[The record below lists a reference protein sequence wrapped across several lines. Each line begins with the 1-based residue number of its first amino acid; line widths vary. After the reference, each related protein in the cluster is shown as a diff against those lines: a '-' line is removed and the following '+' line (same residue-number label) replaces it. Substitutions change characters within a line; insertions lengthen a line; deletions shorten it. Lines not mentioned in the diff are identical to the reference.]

1 MSYYDLLIGNDLSI
15 YPSYYE
21 PWGYTPLESIAFHVP
36 CITTSLSGFGM
47 WANKI
52 KSGAAKSGNGEM
64 YSTLKDGAKVIHR
77 TDYNYSEVADNIVRA
92 VLEYASWDKK
102 TVDAARKNAA
112 ALAEKALWKHFI
124 QYYFE
129 AYDIALRKAELR
141 KERLF

>member
-1 MSYYDLLIGNDLSI
+1 
-15 YPSYYE
+15 
-21 PWGYTPLESIAFHVP
+21 
-36 CITTSLSGFGM
+36 M

-52 KSGAAKSGNGEM
+52 KSGEGRNENGEM
-64 YSTLKDGAKVIHR
+64 SSTLKDGAKVIHR
-77 TDYNYSEVADNIVRA
+77 TDYNYSEVADNIVRE